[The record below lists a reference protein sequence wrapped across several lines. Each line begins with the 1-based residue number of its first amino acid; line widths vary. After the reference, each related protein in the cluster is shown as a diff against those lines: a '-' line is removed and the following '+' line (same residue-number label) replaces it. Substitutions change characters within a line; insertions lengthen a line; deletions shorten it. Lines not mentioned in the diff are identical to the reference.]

1 MANEKEIRNAIGEEM
16 KKQDA
21 METFEIIR
29 NDSVFDLNLKDK
41 KEEKSD
47 IENEKNV
54 RIFIG

>member
-1 MANEKEIRNAIGEEM
+1 MTNEKEIRNAIGEEM